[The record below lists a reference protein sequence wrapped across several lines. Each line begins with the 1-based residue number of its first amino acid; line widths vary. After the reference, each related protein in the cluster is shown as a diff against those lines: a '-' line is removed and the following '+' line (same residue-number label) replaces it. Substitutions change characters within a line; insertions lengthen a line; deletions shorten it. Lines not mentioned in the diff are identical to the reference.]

1 MVGQTFGEA
10 ISRRDPL
17 GTFGT
22 SLTTQA
28 NTRVKLY
35 AKEIQK

>member
-10 ISRRDPL
+10 ISRRD
-17 GTFGT
+17 TFGT